1 MTAKEQLL
9 KAIEQVPDPLLEEV
23 LDFLL
28 FIQSRHNSNPIELS
42 TDQPRKRQWS
52 PHFFER
58 TAGSWQGE
66 PLIREEQGEQPERD
80 EFL

>member
-9 KAIEQVPDPLLEEV
+9 KAIEQAPDPLLEEV

-28 FIQSRHNSNPIELS
+28 FIQSRHNLHQLKSS
-42 TDQPRKRQWS
+42 THQTQKRQWS
-52 PHFFER
+52 PHFFEL

-66 PLIREEQGEQPERD
+66 PLIRAEQGEQLDRD
-80 EFL
+80 FL

>member
-28 FIQSRHNSNPIELS
+28 FLQSRHNPNPVELS
-42 TDQPRKRQWS
+42 IKQSRKRQWS
-52 PHFFER
+52 PRFFER

-80 EFL
+80 QLL

>member
-28 FIQSRHNSNPIELS
+28 FIQSRHNSKPIELS
-42 TDQPRKRQWS
+42 TDQPQERQWS

-80 EFL
+80 ELL

>member
-9 KAIEQVPDPLLEEV
+9 KAIERVPEPLLEEV

-28 FIQSRHNSNPIELS
+28 FIQSRHNPNSIELS
-42 TDQPRKRQWS
+42 TNQPKKRQWS

>member
-1 MTAKEQLL
+1 MTAKEKLL

-28 FIQSRHNSNPIELS
+28 FIQSRHTPNPVERS
-42 TDQPRKRQWS
+42 TDQLQKRQWS
-52 PHFFER
+52 QRFLDSF
-58 TAGSWQGE
+58 GSWQGE
-66 PLIREEQGEQPERD
+66 PLERAPQGEQPERD